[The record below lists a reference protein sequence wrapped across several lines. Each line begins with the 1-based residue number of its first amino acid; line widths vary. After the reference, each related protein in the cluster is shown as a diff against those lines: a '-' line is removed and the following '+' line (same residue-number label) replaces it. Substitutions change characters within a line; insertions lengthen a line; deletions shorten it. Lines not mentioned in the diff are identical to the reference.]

1 MVEGDSL
8 QNCRVILRVGSNP
21 TPSAKCWR
29 GRMVQVK
36 VCKTLDVGPI
46 PTANSENFH
55 HSSDVYG
62 TVFDRKKVILGVVQL
77 VERLLWEQEVFRRFE
92 PCYPDKNNNLRR
104 DGVVGK
110 SRQSEKL

>member
-29 GRMVQVK
+29 GRVVQVK
-36 VCKTLDVGPI
+36 VCKTLDVGSI

-55 HSSDVYG
+55 YSSDVCG
-62 TVFDRKKVILGVVQL
+62 TKFERKKVILGVVQL
-77 VERLLWEQEVFRRFE
+77 VERLLWEQEVAGSS
-92 PCYPDKNNNLRR
+92 PATQTNN
-104 DGVVGK
+104 GTVA
-110 SRQSEKL
+110 QW

>member
-1 MVEGDSL
+1 MGGRVVEGDSL

-29 GRMVQVK
+29 GRVAQVK

-62 TVFDRKKVILGVVQL
+62 TVFDRKKVILGIVQL
-77 VERLLWEQEVFRRFE
+77 VERLLWEQEAAGPSPATQTKIIIYGEMV
-92 PCYPDKNNNLRR
+92 
-104 DGVVGK
+104 
-110 SRQSEKL
+110 